1 MLSALKGPRLWIALV
16 AALLLAVVLAGLLAF
31 RVDILRTSLDPRVPF
46 QTYQPPRAPDY
57 GQSRAWA
64 LLPAAPERPRID
76 DPPADVFFVH
86 PTTYDGGEHWNAPF
100 RDGRSARLLED
111 VMLPNYAGP
120 FARVG
125 RVFAPRYRQASLYAQ
140 LTLRD
145 DARDARAFAYGDV
158 LAAFR
163 QWKARYGGQRPF
175 ILAGV
180 EQGGLLASRLLA
192 EEIVPDA
199 ALRKRLTA
207 VYLIETVVP
216 AEAYAPTAQI
226 PACSKRQQTGCLL
239 AWRTASAV
247 ERAGLRDRALTWGPS
262 GALVNLGEGVP
273 LCVNPLSGAAET
285 TLVPARANVGAANA
299 TRLDWGDR
307 PALVAR
313 AVEAQCVEGFLA
325 VSRPKARSLRPTGG
339 WADRLKA
346 TPFNLFY
353 GDIEADAEARLSS
366 QLGRPVNAILAPPI
380 TRSIS
385 VRTVPVRPID

>member
-1 MLSALKGPRLWIALV
+1 
-16 AALLLAVVLAGLLAF
+16 
-31 RVDILRTSLDPRVPF
+31 
-46 QTYQPPRAPDY
+46 
-57 GQSRAWA
+57 
-64 LLPAAPERPRID
+64 
-76 DPPADVFFVH
+76 
-86 PTTYDGGEHWNAPF
+86 
-100 RDGRSARLLED
+100 
-111 VMLPNYAGP
+111 MLPNYAGP